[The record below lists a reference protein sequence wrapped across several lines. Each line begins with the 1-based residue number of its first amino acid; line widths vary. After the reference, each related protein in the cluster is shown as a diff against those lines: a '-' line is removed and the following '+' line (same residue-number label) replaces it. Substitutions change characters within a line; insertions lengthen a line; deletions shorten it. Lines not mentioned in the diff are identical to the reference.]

1 MRLGSAC
8 GPSTSTASPSHL
20 GVRWMRLLRTCNGL
34 LLQAM
39 HAWSTGRVYVDIL
52 GHDEE
57 DRVPETYGG
66 AFTRVRLA
74 IGSSAWW
81 AGSARGQTKELG
93 VARPSAPRGGFHER
107 TTSGNRA
114 HGCGQGH
121 GGQ

>member
-1 MRLGSAC
+1 
-8 GPSTSTASPSHL
+8 
-20 GVRWMRLLRTCNGL
+20 MRLLRTCNGL

-52 GHDEE
+52 GHDEQ
-57 DRVPETYGG
+57 DRVRETYGP

-81 AGSARGQTKELG
+81 AGSARGQRKELG
-93 VARPSAPRGGFHER
+93 VAGPFCAARRIHER

-114 HGCGQGH
+114 HG
-121 GGQ
+121 

>member
-1 MRLGSAC
+1 MDA
-8 GPSTSTASPSHL
+8 P
-20 GVRWMRLLRTCNGL
+20 GVRVRAEHVYCIAVASRGPVDAAAPHVQWATSAG
-34 LLQAM
+34 
-39 HAWSTGRVYVDIL
+39 HARMVDRGRVYVDIL

-114 HGCGQGH
+114 HG
-121 GGQ
+121 